1 MGFWNKILKTEQ
13 SIRKHLEGAFG
24 SGTAHTPLEVRR
36 AIIEQVEARIVIDA
50 DGSRFPYAKI
60 SVQLLPQ
67 NEAMHDVFD
76 SAFMQDDSLR
86 TDILAKIRDSGAAV
100 SETIEISIELKSFE
114 PDQNE
119 AAPLFKVNYYKVD
132 PARKRDIPEV
142 RLIIVKGVAEQ
153 PFYIFKKERI
163 LIGRLPEVLDRE
175 GRMVR
180 KNDIVYQDNGEDINS
195 TVGRIH
201 ARIWFDFEKQ
211 EFLIMDEVSRYGTQV
226 IREGRSIDVPGG
238 NPRGIILRY
247 GDEIYFGQACLR
259 FELNQA

>member
-1 MGFWNKILKTEQ
+1 MGFWDKIIKTEQ

-24 SGTAHTPLEVRR
+24 HGTAHTPLEVRR
-36 AIIEQVEARIVIDA
+36 AILEHIESRIVIDV

-60 SVQLLPQ
+60 AVQLLPQ
-67 NEAMHDVFD
+67 KEAMRDVFE

-86 TDILAKIRDSGAAV
+86 TDVLAKIKDSGAAI
-100 SETIEISIELKSFE
+100 SEAIEISIELKSIE

-119 AAPLFKVNYYKVD
+119 AAPLFKINYYKVD
-132 PARKRDIPEV
+132 PVRKRDIPEAK
-142 RLIIVKGVAEQ
+142 LIIVKGIAEQ
-153 PFYIFKKERI
+153 LFYVFKKERI
-163 LIGRLPEVLDRE
+163 LIGRLPEVLDKE

-180 KNDIVYQDNGEDINS
+180 KNDIVYQDNGEEINS

-201 ARIWFDFEKQ
+201 ARIWFDFEKLG
-211 EFLIMDEVSRYGTQV
+211 FFIMDEVSRYGTQV

-238 NPRGIILRY
+238 DPRGIILRH

-259 FELNQA
+259 FELNQT